1 MWLTHPNRS
10 DRHTLPEQI
19 HPHHPSRNIHRIRP
33 NGGCAIQATPAPP
46 HHGRS
51 RYEADERSR
60 SRVER
65 HPPAPQLRSLSPS
78 AASEFLSSSRLRIAS
93 WVVFQAVVDP
103 HVPAPGGNG
112 QDRIESVRT
121 EAVTSAQQE
130 VGLHANVRT
139 SDRKRGRDAREHVPR
154 ETKDMANVTS
164 ALAMP
169 RVKTGRTVNGR
180 SRVQR
185 TATLVQRPAANL
197 QAKVAKRSSLG
208 RSWGDRTSLK
218 PCKPAVV
225 ASAST
230 PAVSAAS
237 TTPPTTWKGA
247 DLKKLAACVLTAAV
261 VWVIPPPAGITK
273 QAWHLLAIFLGTIG
287 EKQCDVGAPS

>member
-1 MWLTHPNRS
+1 MWLDHPNPS
-10 DRHTLPEQI
+10 DRHTPPEQI
-19 HPHHPSRNIHRIRP
+19 HPPLLGEHPPDPSERR
-33 NGGCAIQATPAPP
+33 GCDPLHTRTP

-60 SRVER
+60 SRVEW
-65 HPPAPQLRSLSPS
+65 HPPAPQVRSLIPP
-78 AASEFLSSSRLRIAS
+78 AASEIFPSSRLQIAS
-93 WVVFQAVVDP
+93 WVVFQPIVDP
-103 HVPAPGGNG
+103 HVPALGGNG
-112 QDRIESVRT
+112 QDRIGSVPT
-121 EAVTSAQQE
+121 EAATSAQQE

-139 SDRKRGRDAREHVPR
+139 GDRRRGRDARENVSK

-169 RVKTGRTVNGR
+169 RVKLGRTANGR
-180 SRVQR
+180 SRFHR
-185 TATLVQRPAANL
+185 TAGLVQRPAAKL
-197 QAKVAKRSSLG
+197 QAKAANRSSFG
-208 RSWGDRTSLK
+208 RGWSDRTSLK

-287 EKQCDVGAPS
+287 EKPCDVGAPS